1 MWLGGRNLSSM
12 AKSMAKAQR
21 SIPSPAYGRTT
32 FHHLTEEP
40 RLVVAWSLQGVWE
53 LGLEPRFLA

>member
-1 MWLGGRNLSSM
+1 MSSM

-21 SIPSPAYGRTT
+21 SIPSPAYGWTT

-40 RLVVAWSLQGVWE
+40 RLMVAWSLQGVWE